1 MSDEQSAPAMPA
13 TPSTASPDLLDRIS
27 PTVLIVVAVG
37 ATLIALL
44 AIVSMIMLVSLTSD
58 VRHME
63 DQVRK
68 LNKHSKGMEQE
79 VAELRSTLEAMS
91 ARATAAAPPQTAVP
105 RATHID
111 TADPV
116 SDCVIRSGSKGGLA
130 GCLQ

>member
-1 MSDEQSAPAMPA
+1 M
-13 TPSTASPDLLDRIS
+13 
-27 PTVLIVVAVG
+27 LIVVAVG

-91 ARATAAAPPQTAVP
+91 ARATAAAPQTAVP